1 MARLPTAETVLDAAA
16 KWRDDCLLDGGSGR
30 GDGWRRREQH
40 WLAALQMLV
49 IAVPANL
56 AIRWVG
62 LAMFDIPPQF
72 PPLSGSGPTI
82 FFTVIGVLGAVVTFA
97 VIRRFSPR
105 PERLF
110 CGAAVGVLLLSL
122 IPAFW
127 LLGDGAIES
136 FPGAT
141 GPAVGVLICMHVVTA
156 AILVWFMTLRGPRIT
171 PV

>member
-1 MARLPTAETVLDAAA
+1 METKPGVGAATGGAE
-16 KWRDDCLLDGGSGR
+16 GGK
-30 GDGWRRREQH
+30 H

-82 FFTVIGVLGAVVTFA
+82 FFTVIGVLGAVVTLA

-110 CGAAVGVLLLSL
+110 RGTAVGVLLLSL
-122 IPAFW
+122 IPDFW

-141 GPAVGVLICMHVVTA
+141 GPGVGVLICMHVVTA
-156 AILVWFMTLRGPRIT
+156 AILVWFMTLRGQDNPRLT
-171 PV
+171 PSRS